1 MTKQDYPYDVSHAV
15 ATLRQRD
22 AKLGDL
28 IDRVGPYRLKLRDK
42 KTPFQA
48 LLHSIVY
55 QQLSG
60 KAARSIHN
68 RVLNLFPHRYASPAR
83 TIALRDSSLLAAG
96 LSRAKVK
103 AVNDLAAKC
112 LDGTV
117 PHSSLL
123 KHLCDDD
130 IIHCLQQVRG
140 IGVWTA
146 EMLLIFHLGRPDV
159 LPVGDLGI
167 VKGFRIAYNL
177 RKNPEP
183 KRLLKHG
190 EQWRPY
196 RSVASW
202 YLWRANYL

>member
-1 MTKQDYPYDVSHAV
+1 MQKQNYPYDVSRAV
-15 ATLRQRD
+15 ATLRRRD
-22 AKLGDL
+22 AKLGKL
-28 IDRVGPYRLKLRDK
+28 IDRVGPYRLELRDRS
-42 KTPFQA
+42 TPFQA
-48 LLHSIVY
+48 LLHAIVY

-60 KAARSIHN
+60 KAARSIHR
-68 RVLNLFPHRYASPAR
+68 RVLNLFPHCYASPAR
-83 TIALRDSSLLAAG
+83 TLTLQDSSLLAAG

-117 PHSSLL
+117 PRSHGL
-123 KHLCDDD
+123 KHLPDDD
-130 IIHCLQQVRG
+130 IIQCLQQVRG

-159 LPVGDLGI
+159 LPTGDLGI
-167 VKGFRIAYNL
+167 VKGFRIAYDL
-177 RKNPEP
+177 RKNPDP
-183 KRLLKHG
+183 KHLLSHG
-190 EQWRPY
+190 ERWRPY